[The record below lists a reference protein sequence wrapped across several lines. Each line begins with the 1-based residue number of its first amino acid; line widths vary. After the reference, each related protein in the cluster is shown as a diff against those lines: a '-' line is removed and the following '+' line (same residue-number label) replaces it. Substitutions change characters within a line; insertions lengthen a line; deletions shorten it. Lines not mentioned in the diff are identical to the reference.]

1 MQIMDESVALVNGH
15 YQLKLPFRQSPPCLP
30 DSLPEAKKRLYWLE
44 KKMERD
50 PEFHKRYASV
60 VNKYQEEGSSRQV
73 PDEEVP
79 TLKPIWYLPHLAV
92 WHPRKPDEPR
102 VVFDCAS
109 KSKGISLNSQLL
121 QGPENTSSLIGV
133 ILRFRVN
140 SVAVAADIKRM
151 FHQVFVSPEDRGALC
166 YLWWPDGDLTKDPKT
181 FQMLVHIFGATLSP
195 SICGY
200 ALRRTAVDN
209 SEGFSSET
217 VDAVMKDF
225 YFDD

>member
-1 MQIMDESVALVNGH
+1 MDESVALVNGH

-109 KSKGISLNSQLL
+109 KSKGISLNSQLSVSMPKMEL
-121 QGPENTSSLIGV
+121 TAATLLIKMDKLIMKELEGRIKIHSV
-133 ILRFRVN
+133 TFWTDSMIVLRYIFNEARRFVTFLAN
-140 SVAVAADIKRM
+140 RVAVIREGSK
-151 FHQVFVSPEDRGALC
+151 
-166 YLWWPDGDLTKDPKT
+166 
-181 FQMLVHIFGATLSP
+181 P
-195 SICGY
+195 SQ
-200 ALRRTAVDN
+200 
-209 SEGFSSET
+209 
-217 VDAVMKDF
+217 
-225 YFDD
+225 